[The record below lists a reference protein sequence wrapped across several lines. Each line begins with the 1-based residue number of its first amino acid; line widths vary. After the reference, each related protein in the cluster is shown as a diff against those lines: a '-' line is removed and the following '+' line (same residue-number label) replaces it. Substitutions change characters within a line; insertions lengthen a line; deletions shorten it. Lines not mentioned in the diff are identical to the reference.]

1 VRIFAR
7 RGAAPT
13 LVPAE
18 TSIPAS
24 HVAETALET
33 IDLKK
38 RLKDL
43 DRERLAQ
50 LEDDDLVAVINQ
62 RRYFADLKA
71 EQKWKKDH
79 APKRK
84 KLRFLRNQR
93 SR

>member
-7 RGAAPT
+7 RARAPIIDEQA
-13 LVPAE
+13 P
-18 TSIPAS
+18 IPDTHAT
-24 HVAETALET
+24 EPALET

-43 DRERLAQ
+43 DRQRLAQ
-50 LEDDDLVAVINQ
+50 LPDIDLVATINQ

-71 EQKWKKDH
+71 EEKWKKDH
-79 APKRK
+79 QPKRK

>member
-1 VRIFAR
+1 MRIFAR
-7 RGAAPT
+7 RSASP
-13 LVPAE
+13 LVAAE
-18 TSIPAS
+18 TSVPET
-24 HVAETALET
+24 HVGET
-33 IDLKK
+33 IDLKA

-43 DRERLAQ
+43 DRQRLAQ
-50 LEDDDLVAVINQ
+50 LEDIDLVATINQ

-84 KLRFLRNQR
+84 KLRFLRNQG

>member
-7 RGAAPT
+7 RGPIP
-13 LVPAE
+13 LVPSDTAVPE
-18 TSIPAS
+18 T
-24 HVAETALET
+24 HVAES
-33 IDLKK
+33 IDLTK

-43 DRERLAQ
+43 DRQRLAQ
-50 LEDDDLVAVINQ
+50 LEDVDLVAVINQ

-79 APKRK
+79 QPKRK

>member
-7 RGAAPT
+7 RTGAPAPDPAP
-13 LVPAE
+13 VPE
-18 TSIPAS
+18 T
-24 HVAETALET
+24 HVAET
-33 IDLKK
+33 IDVKK

-43 DRERLAQ
+43 DRQRLAQ
-50 LEDDDLVAVINQ
+50 LPDHDLVATINQ

-71 EQKWKKDH
+71 EEKWKKDH
-79 APKRK
+79 KPQRK

>member
-7 RGAAPT
+7 RNASP
-13 LVPAE
+13 LVAAE
-18 TSIPAS
+18 TSVPET
-24 HVAETALET
+24 HVGEI
-33 IDLKK
+33 IDLKA

-43 DRERLAQ
+43 DRQRLAQ
-50 LEDDDLVAVINQ
+50 LEDDNLVAVINQ